1 MNDYFHPYLDPLMPT
16 HHEPDEMKDMTF
28 EERITFAITQLCV
41 YVVALI
47 VAAGLCALFGSC
59 TTPKIVENHHHHY
72 EQADTL
78 AVQAMVDKQLTSW
91 HAQMDSSWRQS
102 WQEYTASMTS
112 NEDQKEKVTET
123 ITTWTDSLGREM
135 RQEQRTTERSL
146 SRMQQQ
152 TEQRLSREFE
162 ARLSTALDSVNGI
175 WQLKFEQYQTHFE
188 QSDSTSNSVQPAG
201 VLANDNLPWYKRW
214 WQTLKDYL
222 LIAGIVLL
230 IIATRRIW
238 WPLLKKIF

>member
-1 MNDYFHPYLDPLMPT
+1 
-16 HHEPDEMKDMTF
+16 MKQ
-28 EERITFAITQLCV
+28 ITQHHRSLWWFLRHCV
-41 YVVALI
+41 RWPAVFAWMIWPACVFISIVV
-47 VAAGLCALFGSC
+47 VFFTFVCC
-59 TTPKIVENHHHHY
+59 TTPKIVEQHHHHY

-78 AVQAMVDKQLTSW
+78 AIQAQVDKQLTSW

-102 WQEYTASMTS
+102 WQEYSASLFS

-123 ITTWTDSLGREM
+123 ITTFVDSLGREV

-162 ARLSTALDSVNGI
+162 ARLSTALDSVNDI
-175 WQLKFEQYQTHFE
+175 WQQRFDAMQTHFE
-188 QSDSTSNSVQPAG
+188 QTDSTNSHVQSGSAAFG
-201 VLANDNLPWYKRW
+201 ELPWYKRW

-222 LIAGIVLL
+222 LMAGIVLL

-238 WPLLKKIF
+238 WPWCKKLFRI

>member
-1 MNDYFHPYLDPLMPT
+1 
-16 HHEPDEMKDMTF
+16 MKQ
-28 EERITFAITQLCV
+28 ITQHHRSLWWFLRHCV
-41 YVVALI
+41 RWPAVFAWMIWPACVFISIIVVFFTF
-47 VAAGLCALFGSC
+47 VCC
-59 TTPKIVENHHHHY
+59 TTPKIVEQHHHHY

-78 AVQAMVDKQLTSW
+78 AIQAQVDKQLTSW

-102 WQEYTASMTS
+102 WQEYSASLFS

-162 ARLSTALDSVNGI
+162 ARLSTALDSVNDI
-175 WQLKFEQYQTHFE
+175 WQQRFDAMQTHFE
-188 QSDSTSNSVQPAG
+188 QTDSTNSHVQSGSAAFG
-201 VLANDNLPWYKRW
+201 ELPWYKRW

-222 LIAGIVLL
+222 LMAGIVML

-238 WPLLKKIF
+238 WPWCKKLFRI

>member
-1 MNDYFHPYLDPLMPT
+1 M
-16 HHEPDEMKDMTF
+16 
-28 EERITFAITQLCV
+28 FA
-41 YVVALI
+41 
-47 VAAGLCALFGSC
+47 GCAS
-59 TTPKIVENHHHHY
+59 PKIVENHHHHY
-72 EQADTL
+72 VQADTL
-78 AVQAMVDKQLTSW
+78 AIQSQIDRRLSNW

-102 WQEYTASMTS
+102 WQEYSASLVS

-123 ITTWTDSLGREM
+123 ITTFVDSLGREV

-162 ARLSTALDSVNGI
+162 ARLSVVVDSVNDI
-175 WQLKFEQYQTHFE
+175 WQQRFNVLQTHFE
-188 QSDSTSNSVQPAG
+188 QTDSTNSHVQSGSAAFG
-201 VLANDNLPWYKRW
+201 ELPWYKRW

-222 LIAGIVLL
+222 LIAGIILF

-238 WPLLKKIF
+238 WPWCKRLFRISSPS

>member
-1 MNDYFHPYLDPLMPT
+1 
-16 HHEPDEMKDMTF
+16 MKQ
-28 EERITFAITQLCV
+28 ITQHHRSLWWFLRHCV
-41 YVVALI
+41 RWPAVFAWMIWPACVFISIIVVFFTF
-47 VAAGLCALFGSC
+47 VCC
-59 TTPKIVENHHHHY
+59 TTPKIVEQHHHHY

-78 AVQAMVDKQLTSW
+78 AIQAQVDKQLTSW

-102 WQEYTASMTS
+102 WQEYSASLFS

-123 ITTWTDSLGREM
+123 ITTFVDSLGREV

-162 ARLSTALDSVNGI
+162 ARLSTALDSVNDI
-175 WQLKFEQYQTHFE
+175 WQQRFDAMQTHFE
-188 QSDSTSNSVQPAG
+188 QTDSTNSHVQSGSAAFG
-201 VLANDNLPWYKRW
+201 ELPWYKRW

-222 LIAGIVLL
+222 LMAGIVLL
-230 IIATRRIW
+230 VIATRRIW
-238 WPLLKKIF
+238 WPWCKKLFRI

>member
-1 MNDYFHPYLDPLMPT
+1 
-16 HHEPDEMKDMTF
+16 MKQ
-28 EERITFAITQLCV
+28 ITQSLRSLWRFLRHCINWPAICCWIIYPACV
-41 YVVALI
+41 FIGLSVVLFMF
-47 VAAGLCALFGSC
+47 AGCAS
-59 TTPKIVENHHHHY
+59 PKIVENHHHHY
-72 EQADTL
+72 VQADTL
-78 AVQAMVDKQLTSW
+78 AIQSQIDRRLSNW

-102 WQEYTASMTS
+102 WQEYSASLVS

-123 ITTWTDSLGREM
+123 ITTFVDSLGREV

-162 ARLSTALDSVNGI
+162 ARLSVVVDSVNDI
-175 WQLKFEQYQTHFE
+175 WQQRFEQYQTRFE
-188 QSDSTSNSVQPAG
+188 QADSTSVKETPVAG
-201 VLANDNLPWYKRW
+201 ALPWYKRW

-222 LIAGIVLL
+222 LIAGIILL

-238 WPLLKKIF
+238 WPWCKKLLSIS